1 MDNQL
6 EKVEGLYARI
16 RSGYYLKNENN
27 KILQFY
33 NESQYLVGKVSQIIY
48 MKRVTTFANN
58 DTFVLPY

>member
-27 KILQFY
+27 KIL
-33 NESQYLVGKVSQIIY
+33 
-48 MKRVTTFANN
+48 
-58 DTFVLPY
+58 